1 MMSRIDW
8 EEIAAGRGAPPAGGG
23 RLAAF
28 VIAGLVL
35 LGGFDAAVRAV
46 TELWWFQSLDLGA
59 VYLLRLGAPL
69 GLFLLAFVVGA
80 LWLTGNWR
88 LAVRRSSAAAEFP
101 DGEDPFAAILRSP
114 RLALLAGVAFAA
126 IVAIGVASEWS
137 TFLLALRGPNFGSTD
152 PILAL
157 DAGWYIF
164 RLPALEVI
172 QGAASFLAALA
183 VVGTL
188 AFYLAGCARSLREGS
203 LILPAAARPHLAVL
217 TAVWLVIFAAGKW
230 LARFQLLATHR
241 GPASAGPGFVD
252 VTVRMPAYAVLA
264 IAGLVAAV
272 VLLAAAWRSSW
283 RPAVAAMAAVATLSV
298 VLGGLLPGFI
308 QRYRV
313 QPDELTFER
322 PYLVHAI
329 STTLQAHGL
338 NKIRVDE
345 YDPKGRLTEE
355 LLERH
360 AATFQNVR
368 LWDWRIARRSFQQ
381 QQEIRPQY
389 EFLDLDVDR
398 YRLAGEEAARQ
409 VLLSARELMVSQIK
423 NPTWVTRHLAFTHGV
438 GAVVAPVDEADSKGS
453 PVLWVRDIP
462 PKSRPPWTVD
472 VTQPRIYFG
481 EGESAAYVIV
491 GTNQA
496 EFDFQ
501 AGEKQGETSYSGA
514 DGVDIGSFARRLL
527 FALREHDI
535 EILLSDALRSD
546 SRILIHR
553 HIVDRLAAI
562 APFLHFDQD
571 PYLVITADGRLVWLA
586 DAYTGTDRYP
596 YSAPIPYSDPAM
608 GGLAGLSYAR
618 NSVKA
623 TVDAYDGTVRL
634 YVVDPSDPMIQA
646 WQAVYPSLFAPRDAM
661 PAELV
666 QHWRYPEALF
676 RAQTAIYSRYHMKDP
691 DSFYLAEDLW
701 QVPSETLTQD
711 EWIPMEPYYV
721 TIGLRGEA
729 SPEFVLMLP
738 FSPAGKKNMIAW
750 MAARS
755 DPGHYGELVVYGF
768 ARGEFVVGPEQVEG
782 LIDQDPNISK
792 ELTLLGQAGST
803 TIRGNLLVIPVE
815 DTLVFVEPLYI
826 EAERTES
833 ATPQLKRVIVVS
845 GDRVI
850 MRPTLAAALAAVASG
865 SNDVAEG
872 VAGPESAPV
881 EDLVRNLRSQ
891 WDRAYEARRDGD
903 WLDFGREM
911 SGLEA
916 ALMRLENA
924 LGGASEMPIT
934 TTDTAAPAPDSARPT
949 GTP

>member
-1 MMSRIDW
+1 MLTGIDW
-8 EEIAAGRGAPPAGGG
+8 EEIAAGRGRAPAGGG
-23 RLAAF
+23 RLA
-28 VIAGLVL
+28 VLMIAGLVVL
-35 LGGFDAAVRAV
+35 AGFDAAVRAI

-59 VYLLRLGAPL
+59 VFLLRLGAPI
-69 GLFLLAFVVGA
+69 GVFLVTFAVGG
-80 LWLTGNWR
+80 LWLTANWR
-88 LAVRRSSAAAEFP
+88 LAVRRSSAAADYP
-101 DGEDPFAAILRSP
+101 DDEDPFAAILRSP
-114 RLALLAGVAFAA
+114 RLALAAGIAFAA
-126 IVAIGVASEWS
+126 VVAIGVAAEWS
-137 TFLLALRGPNFGSTD
+137 TILLALRGPAFGAND
-152 PILAL
+152 PILAR
-157 DAGWYIF
+157 DAGWYVF
-164 RLPALEVI
+164 RLPAFELI
-172 QGAASFLAALA
+172 QGVAAFLAALA
-183 VVGTL
+183 VVGTV
-188 AFYLAGCARSLREGS
+188 AFYIAGSARSIRERG
-203 LILPAAARPHLAVL
+203 LTIPQAAKPHIALL
-217 TAVWLVIFAAGKW
+217 TAVWLVLFAAGKW
-230 LARFQLLATHR
+230 LARFHLLSEHR
-241 GPASAGPGFVD
+241 GLASAGPGFVD
-252 VTVRMPAYAVLA
+252 VTVRMPAYSVVA
-264 IAGLVAAV
+264 IAGLMAAV
-272 VLLAAAWRSSW
+272 VLVAAAVRHTW

-298 VLGGLLPGFI
+298 VLGGLVPEFM

-329 STTLQAHGL
+329 SSTLKAHGL
-338 NKIRVDE
+338 DKVVVDA
-345 YDPKGRLTEE
+345 YDPRGRLTEE
-355 LLERH
+355 LLDRH

-389 EFLDLDVDR
+389 EFVDLDIDR
-398 YRLAGEEAARQ
+398 YRLAGEDEARQ

-472 VTQPRIYFG
+472 ITQPRIYFG
-481 EGESAAYVIV
+481 EGESADYVIV

-501 AGEKQGETSYSGA
+501 EGEQQGETTYSGA
-514 DGVDIGSFARRLL
+514 DGVGIGGIGRRLL

-553 HIVDRLAAI
+553 NIANRLAAV

-596 YSAPIPYSDPAM
+596 YSAPIPFSDPVV

-623 TVDAYDGTVRL
+623 TVDAYDGSVRL
-634 YVVDPSDPMIQA
+634 YAVDPADPIIQA
-646 WQAVYPSLFAPRDAM
+646 WQAIYPTLFAPGEAM

-676 RAQTAIYSRYHMKDP
+676 RAQTSIYSRYHMKDP

-711 EWIPMEPYYV
+711 EWVPMQPYYV

-755 DPGHYGELVVYGF
+755 DPAHYGELVVYGF

-833 ATPQLKRVIVVS
+833 ATPELKRVIVVS

-865 SNDVAEG
+865 STDVAEG
-872 VAGPESAPV
+872 TTGPEGAPA
-881 EDLVRNLRSQ
+881 EDLVRMLRAQ
-891 WDRAYEARRDGD
+891 WDRAAEARRDGD

-911 SGLEA
+911 TGLEA

-924 LGGASEMPIT
+924 MGVAPELPVT
-934 TTDTAAPAPDSARPT
+934 TTDALDEPAATSPTSAP
-949 GTP
+949 